1 MRYSGPNIY
10 SYLDM
15 GDRITEALN
24 YTFIKYK
31 YKDDIQYLSSS
42 KDKLVKSLDLAGLV
56 CQNAAICLFNR
67 ETK

>member
-1 MRYSGPNIY
+1 MALSNAVQWPK
-10 SYLDM
+10 YLQLFRH

-42 KDKLVKSLDLAGLV
+42 KDKLVKSLDLAGLA
-56 CQNAAICLFNR
+56 C
-67 ETK
+67 